1 MDYQN
6 YTKEELIKEIDKL
19 KEENKKLKN
28 LLDLHGISIKDSD
41 NEFKN
46 LNKNEKIIYF
56 GDLNPFMFK
65 KDDSESLLRIID
77 KKYAKSLTH
86 EIGADDVLFD
96 LRVEE

>member
-6 YTKEELIKEIDKL
+6 YTKEGLIKEIDKL
-19 KEENKKLKN
+19 KDENKKLEN
-28 LLDLHGISIKDSD
+28 LLGLRGISIKDGD

-65 KDDSESLLRIID
+65 KR
-77 KKYAKSLTH
+77 
-86 EIGADDVLFD
+86 
-96 LRVEE
+96 